1 MDRDLCLVCAWR
13 QECKKRFRP
22 GGNLNCQDYT
32 KDLAIKQE
40 EASEPKAEEKIEA
53 PKGLWNI

>member
-13 QECKKRFRP
+13 HECKKRFKSEGQVKCR
-22 GGNLNCQDYT
+22 DFS
-32 KDLAIKQE
+32 KDITIKE
-40 EASEPKAEEKIEA
+40 APKPEASETPPAQ